1 MVYATRMIEIT
12 PNIVLND
19 AEVKFSF
26 IRAPGPGGQNV
37 NKVAS
42 AVQLRFNVASSPS
55 LPDDVRA
62 RLLSLLGKRL
72 TLQGELILKASR
84 YRTQE
89 SNKQDALQR
98 LCKFIKRAAITP
110 KKRKKTKPSFASKQ
124 KRLADKTLLSRTKS
138 LRRSNPQGD
147 Q

>member
-1 MVYATRMIEIT
+1 MVYATCMIEIT
-12 PNIVLND
+12 PNIALNE

-26 IRAPGPGGQNV
+26 IRSPGPGGQNV

-42 AVQLRFNVASSPS
+42 AVLLRFNAMSSPS

-72 TLQGELILKASR
+72 TLQGDLLIKASR

-98 LCKFIKRAAITP
+98 LCEFIERAAVAP
-110 KKRKKTKPSFASKQ
+110 KRRKKTKPSFASKQ
-124 KRLADKTLLSRTKS
+124 RRLADKTLLSRTKS
-138 LRRSNPQGD
+138 LRRGHSHSD

>member
-42 AVQLRFNVASSPS
+42 AVQLRFNVKRSPS
-55 LPDDVRA
+55 LPEDVRE

-72 TLQGELILKASR
+72 TLQGDLIIKASR

-98 LCKFIKRAAITP
+98 LCEFIKRAAVAP

-124 KRLADKTLLSRTKS
+124 KRLTDKTLHARKKS
-138 LRRSNPQGD
+138 LRRSEGL
-147 Q
+147 